1 MLDIFDERKQ
11 YMKKQYIY
19 PSTSVS
25 AIDCAWYLM
34 ESFSSNVDLDISNEK
49 QDPGGALAP
58 NRKIFY

>member
-1 MLDIFDERKQ
+1 
-11 YMKKQYIY
+11 MKKQYIY

-34 ESFSSNVDLDISNEK
+34 ESFSSNVDLNNSNEK